1 MLFRYVLLVALLHY
15 QAYAQYGTDTG
26 CLDANCTQRLDALLH
41 RYEDATDS
49 VGECDTSCLANCYQ
63 VLEEAIYS
71 TSGRSCPP
79 VEDIS
84 SCMNVYYAEWVDF
97 VQECPLFT
105 FKDDEAEAES
115 EAPEAAES
123 ETESEA
129 AESEAPEAAESEAES
144 EAAESE
150 APEAAESETE
160 SEAAESEAPEAAE
173 SEAESEAAESE
184 AESEA
189 AESEAP
195 EAAESEAE
203 SEGENDSEGEGECG
217 GESSGGGEGEGEG
230 SASGQGCFPEFAN
243 LEEFET
249 YIQGAYYSSIWSK
262 PSNTVGIILS
272 VLFWVALGCMGVYLG
287 RK

>member
-1 MLFRYVLLVALLHY
+1 MLFRYVLLLAVLHF
-15 QAYAQYGTDTG
+15 QAHAQYGTETG
-26 CLDANCTQRLDALLH
+26 CLDADCTQRLDALLH

-84 SCMNVYYAEWVDF
+84 SCMNVYYAEWVEF

-105 FKDDEAEAES
+105 FKDSAEDE
-115 EAPEAAES
+115 
-123 ETESEA
+123 

-144 EAAESE
+144 EA
-150 APEAAESETE
+150 PEAAESE
-160 SEAAESEAPEAAE
+160 AESEAPEAAE
-173 SEAESEAAESE
+173 SEAESEAPEAAESE

-189 AESEAP
+189 PEAAESEAESEAP

-203 SEGENDSEGEGECG
+203 SEGESDSEAEGEGECG
-217 GESSGGGEGEGEG
+217 GESSGGEGEGEGEG

-249 YIQGAYYSSIWSK
+249 YVQGAYYSSIWNK

-272 VLFWVALGCMGVYLG
+272 VLFWVGLGCMGVYLG